1 MNKPP
6 SMPFPVHVTPRPP
19 HHPRP
24 VPRLARGRSR
34 RRTRDPGH
42 SPRWKREAGL
52 EPATDCPPIRAHRAA
67 SGDRGEH
74 CCDARP
80 LRCGYAVVGLADTRS
95 SNTPSPCGTGEAA
108 AATSD
113 LVVDLLLSTASRR
126 WTMMRA
132 RKVRIQHALPWL
144 VEPLEA
150 SWRDEE
156 DEADG
161 EPALVAE
168 WREGIGQPET
178 RRAYA
183 REVRLF
189 LNRYGI

>member
-1 MNKPP
+1 
-6 SMPFPVHVTPRPP
+6 
-19 HHPRP
+19 
-24 VPRLARGRSR
+24 
-34 RRTRDPGH
+34 
-42 SPRWKREAGL
+42 
-52 EPATDCPPIRAHRAA
+52 
-67 SGDRGEH
+67 
-74 CCDARP
+74 
-80 LRCGYAVVGLADTRS
+80 
-95 SNTPSPCGTGEAA
+95 
-108 AATSD
+108 
-113 LVVDLLLSTASRR
+113 
-126 WTMMRA
+126 MRA

-189 LNRYGI
+189 LNRYGIRRGRAADSRQNAAGAAVAGRAGDRTGGRPPVPHDLETAAGSTVKPL